1 MAPGASRC
9 FALVL
14 LVGCATAGRDNNIF
28 DTTDSGI
35 VVLGDADKLI
45 DAARPIDARPIDAA
59 PVPLTMT
66 ETTSLN
72 VAQGNSFSCNAAN
85 ITSGQNSYYRVFTLS
100 DFQVTDIFH
109 VNNVTFAVET
119 AVGQGGT
126 QPATINLGTYTGALG
141 GTTLDTTQITP
152 LTSAPI
158 SIPNSTG
165 GTVSTPITADVA
177 PGSSLIVEIRVPDG
191 AATSDELFIGS
202 NNGGETKPVYILA
215 TSCSINSPTTMAS
228 IAATNGL
235 PEPDVVLTVTGT
247 H

>member
-1 MAPGASRC
+1 
-9 FALVL
+9 VL

-35 VVLGDADKLI
+35 VVLGDADPSHPI

-59 PVPLTMT
+59 PVPLTMM
-66 ETTSLN
+66 ETTSQT
-72 VAQGNSFSCNAAN
+72 VAQANSFSCNAAN
-85 ITSGQNSYYRVFTLS
+85 VTSGQNSYYRVFTLS
-100 DFQVTDIFH
+100 DYQVSDIFH

-141 GTTLDTTQITP
+141 GTTLDTAQITP

-191 AATSDELFIGS
+191 AATSDEFFIGS
-202 NNGGETKPVYILA
+202 NNGGESKPVYILA
-215 TSCSINSPTTMAS
+215 PSCALNAPTTMAS
-228 IAATNGL
+228 IAAANML
-235 PEPDVVLTVTGT
+235 PEPDVVLTVSGT